1 MPHRIKIECPICG
14 EERLPL
20 PEPKAKACEIC
31 HKPYEADSV
40 CTNHHF
46 VCHMC
51 RQKAVRDKIMAHC
64 LQSEATDP
72 FALEKEL
79 MKLPGVLMHGP
90 EHHLLTT
97 AALLTAYA
105 NQTGRTDLAGLLG
118 TANNR
123 TIEVPG
129 AACGFWGICGAAI
142 GAGIFISIL
151 TETGPLSTDTWKTT
165 GQLTARCADV
175 ISAQG
180 GPRCCKRDS
189 FLSLREAIKYSNEI
203 FQAGFSLP
211 EDMTCEFYINNR
223 ECKGKACEFF
233 PVKSQTA

>member
-1 MPHRIKIECPICG
+1 MPYKIIIACPVCG
-14 EERLPL
+14 EEPHPL
-20 PEPKAKACEIC
+20 PETETHTCEIC
-31 HKPYEADSV
+31 HNSYEADST
-40 CTNHHF
+40 CQNKHF

-51 RQKAVRDKIMAHC
+51 RQKIVRDRIIAHC
-64 LQSEATDP
+64 LKSEATDP
-72 FALEKEL
+72 FILEKEL

-105 NQTGRTDLAGLLG
+105 NKKDHTDLAALLEI
-118 TANNR
+118 ANSR
-123 TIEVPG
+123 TLEVPG
-129 AACGFWGICGAAI
+129 AACGYWGVCGAAI

-189 FLSLREAIKYSNEI
+189 FLALREAIRYSNEI
-203 FQAGFSLP
+203 FDTAFP
-211 EDMTCEFYINNR
+211 EPDDMTCEFYVNNR
-223 ECKGKACEFF
+223 ECKGTACEFF
-233 PVKSQTA
+233 PAKS